1 MYACMCADV
10 VSEVYVG
17 GVIMQLLTSRV
28 WKMLL
33 CFSCCWDVTRLSNSH
48 LGDVKGEKNYIYPLM
63 AVLVMHNTEYHLRF
77 KGP

>member
-17 GVIMQLLTSRV
+17 GGVIMQLLTSHV

-48 LGDVKGEKNYIYPLM
+48 LGDVKGKKMLYIPSHGCPCNAQHRISL
-63 AVLVMHNTEYHLRF
+63 
-77 KGP
+77 KI